1 MAVDD
6 TANRAVGALN
16 NVGAHFSSELLF
28 ELFTHGALMPL
39 FSCKDCGMRIER
51 SMATYWKHKGQV
63 LCSSCQDRRDE
74 TQQADVIQAKDDRPP
89 NL

>member
-1 MAVDD
+1 
-6 TANRAVGALN
+6 
-16 NVGAHFSSELLF
+16 
-28 ELFTHGALMPL
+28 MPL

-63 LCSSCQDRRDE
+63 LGSSCQDQRDE